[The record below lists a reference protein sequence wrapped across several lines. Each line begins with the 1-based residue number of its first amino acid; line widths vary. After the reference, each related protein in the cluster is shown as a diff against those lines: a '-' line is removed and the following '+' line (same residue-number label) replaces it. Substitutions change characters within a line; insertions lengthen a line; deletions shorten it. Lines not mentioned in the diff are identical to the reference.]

1 MATRRQFIKAGIAGA
16 ALLAAAR
23 FLDRPL
29 AAPVNSYRLLDEKG
43 ERIVRT
49 IVPVVLEG
57 VLPAD
62 PDAHARAIG
71 EVVTGFD
78 HGASILGRSAQ
89 EELGELFSFLD
100 FPPTRIAFAGL
111 WQPFAES
118 TADEIRRFLTRWRH
132 SRFELQ
138 QASYQ
143 ALTQLILAAW
153 YSRPAAWPA
162 IAYPGPPKLDAS

>member
-29 AAPVNSYRLLDEKG
+29 AAPVNSYRLLDERS
-43 ERIVRT
+43 ERIVRAL
-49 IVPVVLEG
+49 VPVVLEG
-57 VLPAD
+57 WLPAD
-62 PDAHARAIG
+62 SDAQARIIG
-71 EVVTGFD
+71 EVVAGFD
-78 HGASILGRSAQ
+78 HGASILGRPAQ
-89 EELGELFSFLD
+89 EELGELLSFLD

-111 WQPFAES
+111 WQPVAES
-118 TADEIRRFLTRWRH
+118 TAEELRAFLARWRD

-153 YSRPAAWPA
+153 YDRPATWPA
-162 IAYPGPPKLDAS
+162 IGYPGPPKLDAS